1 MLAYYEAW
9 NKWADFWMICQVNI
23 NPKIS
28 TVEELQSKRKTLH
41 LGNAAL
47 IRRDLVLQAKSG
59 LRSYL
64 EVRGKAGCNS
74 LEVLCGLPE
83 QVSIDH
89 ITNTI
94 QFIEGSVSVTQF
106 FYDRLV

>member
-1 MLAYYEAW
+1 LH
-9 NKWADFWMICQVNI
+9 NLQVNI

-28 TVEELQSKRKTLH
+28 TVEVLQSKRKALH

-59 LRSYL
+59 LQSFM
-64 EVRGKAGCNS
+64 EVRGKTGSNV

-89 ITNTI
+89 TTKTIT
-94 QFIEGSVSVTQF
+94 FFEG
-106 FYDRLV
+106 